1 MDSNLKERRSSKMTD
16 FKFNTVEE
24 AIEDIKKGKI
34 IIVSDDD
41 DRENEGDFICA
52 GAFAT
57 PENINFM
64 ATWGRGLICMP
75 MSQEFATRLNFHP
88 MVRDNTDPHETAFTV
103 SVDHIET
110 GTGISAFER
119 SLTAMKC
126 LDKDAKPEDFKRPGH
141 MFPLVSK
148 KGGTLVR
155 NGHTEATTDLARLAG
170 FDEIGLCCE
179 IMADDGTMMKTPEL
193 HAFAKEHD
201 LKYITIADLIEYRK
215 KHDHVVVKT
224 SVSALPTKHGDFIS
238 HVYVNT
244 LNDEHHIAVVKGDIG
259 NGEDVL
265 VRVHSECLT
274 GDAFGSCRC
283 DCGPQLEA
291 SMEQIENEGRGILLY
306 MRQEGRGIGLVN
318 KLRAYELQDGGMDT
332 LEANLA
338 LGFPGDAREYYIGA
352 QILKDLGVQS
362 IKLLSN
368 NPDKLEQVMSYGISI
383 SERIPIQVGKSEYN
397 VNYLNVKRDKMDHL
411 LD

>member
-1 MDSNLKERRSSKMTD
+1 
-16 FKFNTVEE
+16 
-24 AIEDIKKGKI
+24 
-34 IIVSDDD
+34 
-41 DRENEGDFICA
+41 
-52 GAFAT
+52 
-57 PENINFM
+57 
-64 ATWGRGLICMP
+64 MP
-75 MSQEFATRLNFHP
+75 MSEEFAKRLDFHP
-88 MVRDNTDPHETAFTV
+88 MVTTNTDAHQTAFTV
-103 SVDHIET
+103 SVDHVDT

-148 KGGTLVR
+148 SGGVLVR

-179 IMADDGTMMKTPEL
+179 IMADDGTMMKAPAL
-193 HAFAKEHD
+193 HAFARKHD

-215 KHDHVVVKT
+215 KHDSVVEKS
-224 SVSALPTKHGDFIS
+224 SVSALPTRHGAFTS

-244 LNDEHHIAVVKGDIG
+244 LNDEHHVALVKGEIG

-283 DCGPQLEA
+283 DCGPQLDA
-291 SMEQIENEGRGILLY
+291 AMQQIDIEGRGILLY

-318 KLRAYELQDGGMDT
+318 KLRAYELQDGGLDT

-338 LGFPGDAREYYIGA
+338 LGFPGDIREYYVGV
-352 QILKDLGVQS
+352 QILKDLGVKS

-368 NPDKLEQVMSYGISI
+368 NPRKLEQVRAYGIEI
-383 SERIPIQVGKSEYN
+383 SSRVPIQVGKSEYN
-397 VNYLNVKRDKMDHL
+397 EGYLNVKRDKMKHM

>member
-1 MDSNLKERRSSKMTD
+1 MTD

-24 AIEDIKKGKI
+24 AIEAIKNGEI
-34 IIVSDDD
+34 VIVSDDD

-57 PENINFM
+57 PENINFI

-75 MSQEFATRLNFHP
+75 MNEEIAKRLNFHP
-88 MVRDNTDPHETAFTV
+88 MVTDNTDTHETAYTV
-103 SVDHIET
+103 SIDHVET

-119 SLTAMKC
+119 STTAMKC
-126 LDKDAKPEDFKRPGH
+126 LDKTAKPEDFRRPGH
-141 MFPLVSK
+141 MFPLISK
-148 KGGTLVR
+148 PGGVLVR

-170 FDEIGLCCE
+170 LEEIGLCCE
-179 IMADDGTMMKTPEL
+179 IMADDGTMMKMPEL
-193 HAFAKEHD
+193 YALAQKHN

-215 KHDHVVVKT
+215 KHDNVVIKT
-224 SVSALPTKHGDFIS
+224 SISELPTKHGHFVS

-244 LNDEHHIAVVKGDIG
+244 LNDEHHMAVVKGDVG

-274 GDAFGSCRC
+274 GDAFGSYRC
-283 DCGPQLEA
+283 DCGPQLDA
-291 SMEQIENEGRGILLY
+291 AMEQIETEGRGILLY

-338 LGFPGDAREYYIGA
+338 LGFPGDAREYYIGV
-352 QILKDLGVQS
+352 QILKDLGVKS

-368 NPDKLEQVMSYGISI
+368 NPNKLEQVEAYGIKI
-383 SERIPIQVGKSEYN
+383 SERVPIQVGKSEHN
-397 VNYLNVKRDKMDHL
+397 TDYLSVKRDRMAHL

>member
-1 MDSNLKERRSSKMTD
+1 MVD

-24 AIEDIKKGKI
+24 AIEDIKAGKLV
-34 IIVSDDD
+34 IVSDDET
-41 DRENEGDFICA
+41 RENEGDLICA

-57 PENINFM
+57 PENINFIV
-64 ATWGRGLICMP
+64 TWARGLLCMP
-75 MSQEFATRLNFHP
+75 MSEKIAKRLDFHP
-88 MVRDNTDPHETAFTV
+88 MIMDSTDTHGTAYTI
-103 SVDHIET
+103 SIDHVDT
-110 GTGISAFER
+110 GTGVSAFER
-119 SLTAMKC
+119 SVTAMKC
-126 LDKDAKPEDFKRPGH
+126 LDKDAKPEDFRRPGH
-141 MFPLVSK
+141 MFPLISK
-148 KGGTLVR
+148 AGGVLVR

-193 HAFAKEHD
+193 HVFAQKHG

-215 KHDHVVVKT
+215 KHDLVAQKS
-224 SVSALPTKHGDFIS
+224 SVSALPTKHGDFVS

-244 LNDEHHIAVVKGDIG
+244 LNDEHHVALVKGNIG

-283 DCGPQLEA
+283 DCGPQLDA
-291 SMEQIENEGRGILLY
+291 AMQQIEAEGRGVLLY

-318 KLRAYELQDGGMDT
+318 KLKAYALQDEGMDT

-338 LGFPGDAREYYIGA
+338 LGFPGDAREYYIGV
-352 QILKDLGVQS
+352 QILKDLGVRS

-368 NPDKLEQVMSYGISI
+368 NPQKLEQARAYGIEI
-383 SERIPIQVGKSEYN
+383 SSRVPIQVGRSEHN
-397 VNYLNVKRDKMDHL
+397 ESYLNVKRDKMEHL

>member
-1 MDSNLKERRSSKMTD
+1 MTEFEFD
-16 FKFNTVEE
+16 TVES
-24 AIEDIKKGKI
+24 AIADIRAGKI
-34 IIVSDDD
+34 VIVSDDD

-75 MSQEFATRLNFHP
+75 MNEDMAKRLDFHP
-88 MVRDNTDPHETAFTV
+88 MVTNNTDAHGTAFTV

-119 SLTAMKC
+119 SLTALKC
-126 LDKDAKPEDFKRPGH
+126 LDKDAVASDFKRPGH
-141 MFPLVSK
+141 MFPLVAK
-148 KGGTLVR
+148 NGGTLVR
-155 NGHTEATTDLARLAG
+155 NGHTEATVDLARLAG
-170 FDEIGLCCE
+170 FDEFGLCCE
-179 IMADDGTMMKTPEL
+179 IMADDGTMMKVPDL
-193 HAFAKEHD
+193 HAFAKKHD

-215 KHDHVVVKT
+215 KFDSVVEKT
-224 SVSALPTKHGDFIS
+224 SISELPTKHGDFLS

-244 LNDEHHIAVVKGDIG
+244 LNDEHHMAVVKGDIG
-259 NGEDVL
+259 DGEDVL

-283 DCGPQLEA
+283 DCGPQLDA
-291 SMEQIENEGRGILLY
+291 AMAQIETAGRGVLLY

-318 KLRAYELQDGGMDT
+318 KLRAYQLQDGGLDT

-338 LGFPGDAREYYIGA
+338 LGLPADAREYYIGV
-352 QILKDLGVQS
+352 QILKDLGIKS
-362 IKLLSN
+362 INLLSN
-368 NPDKLEQVMSYGISI
+368 NPLKLEEVEKYGIAI
-383 SERIPIQVGKSEYN
+383 NNRLPLQVGKSEHN
-397 VNYLNVKRDKMDHL
+397 RSYLDVKRDKMAHM